1 MDLCGSWGKTAVP
14 TRLYRFHCVGPG
26 GGVAVDLR
34 GRRLPTLA
42 QVRAHADRVALALM
56 ESGESDWT
64 RWIVDVH
71 DGDGRRVLVRP
82 FTQVRLRTPAKPRR
96 PDAAP

>member
-1 MDLCGSWGKTAVP
+1 MRVP

-26 GGVAVDLR
+26 GDASFDLQ

-42 QVRAHADRVALALM
+42 QVRAQADRVALALM
-56 ESGESDWT
+56 ESREADWT

-71 DGDGRRVLVRP
+71 DGKGRRVLTRAFTEVRN
-82 FTQVRLRTPAKPRR
+82 RTPAPKVPRR
-96 PDAAP
+96 SGI

>member
-1 MDLCGSWGKTAVP
+1 MP

-26 GGVAVDLR
+26 GEASFDLR

-71 DGDGRRVLVRP
+71 DDGGRRVLVRS
-82 FTQVRLRTPAKPRR
+82 FTQVRIRSPAP
-96 PDAAP
+96 PGSPGEAP

>member
-1 MDLCGSWGKTAVP
+1 MP

-26 GGVAVDLR
+26 GDATFDLR

-56 ESGESDWT
+56 AAGDADWT

-71 DGDGRRVLVRP
+71 DGKGRRILIRAFTDVRI
-82 FTQVRLRTPAKPRR
+82 R
-96 PDAAP
+96 PEAADQAP